1 MTLTDMPKF
10 PMSAYAVLLRQNGM
24 RTPPMMPTRLVVV
37 TMGLL
42 AEYPLRAPRGAN
54 PVDIVGRRLADG
66 AHGFPFLRVHDAI
79 TT

>member
-1 MTLTDMPKF
+1 MPKF

-42 AEYPLRAPRGAN
+42 AECHFAQLRAARIRP
-54 PVDIVGRRLADG
+54 L
-66 AHGFPFLRVHDAI
+66 L
-79 TT
+79 